1 MTEKTRGSI
10 LNVPLPTQPPL
21 AWDIVGMSEQSF
33 EGGDGQSMTI

>member
-1 MTEKTRGSI
+1 MIGKTRGSI

-33 EGGDGQSMTI
+33 EGGNGQSMTI